1 METAE
6 NKYITVA
13 YKMYM
18 VEDGEKEFGEE
29 APVEHPFQFI
39 SGLGLTLDAFEK
51 QVKDL
56 AEGDTFDFT
65 IPCFTIPCADA
76 YGEYDE
82 EHVIELPKSV
92 FLIDGKFDDEHVV
105 PDAVIPMMTAEG
117 QRLNGTVVEV
127 KEDIVVMDMNH
138 PLAGCDLNFVGQVVT
153 SRLATNEEIAEMTR
167 MMSGDDVRRLRRRL
181 RRLWRRL
188 RWRTPRLRRR
198 LLLRV
203 TGNCHKNRRGFRGFH
218 GLYIIRG
225 I

>member
-56 AEGDTFDFT
+56 AEGDTFD
-65 IPCFTIPCADA
+65 FTIPCADA

-167 MMSGDDVRRLRRRL
+167 MMSGGCGGGCEGCGGGHHDCGD
-181 RRLWRRL
+181 
-188 RWRTPRLRRR
+188 
-198 LLLRV
+198 
-203 TGNCHKNRRGFRGFH
+203 GGCCCE
-218 GLYIIRG
+218 
-225 I
+225 

>member
-65 IPCFTIPCADA
+65 IPCADA

-92 FLIDGKFDDEHVV
+92 FLIDG
-105 PDAVIPMMTAEG
+105 
-117 QRLNGTVVEV
+117 
-127 KEDIVVMDMNH
+127 
-138 PLAGCDLNFVGQVVT
+138 GCDIRPLEKAVAEIIHAPSPVKPDVYPRYYLNFPAGDR
-153 SRLATNEEIAEMTR
+153 SPFLFATARDERKDNQKQGGSYDENFFEQ
-167 MMSGDDVRRLRRRL
+167 
-181 RRLWRRL
+181 
-188 RWRTPRLRRR
+188 
-198 LLLRV
+198 
-203 TGNCHKNRRGFRGFH
+203 
-218 GLYIIRG
+218 
-225 I
+225 